1 MPEHGYAGP
10 PLPLRQPPPPPN
22 KPSRQ
27 QLDSRR
33 HADAAARLGV
43 RRDPAAGRAQFE
55 ASKAQLLAS
64 PLLGA
69 DPLPPFSPNPG
80 RGQQPPRGAPG
91 ADPLLPFSPNPRI
104 DRQQLARAA
113 AQPRPPPGK
122 AQLRGE
128 ARCPVAQPRQI
139 AAVAPPEPTARPA
152 TMRHLP
158 HDQGPPHE
166 HVPHEQAPPT
176 LAAALSAVA
185 PASTSPRTAAALG
198 RLAQRL
204 EAARIVEEQAA
215 AAAARHSA
223 AAARHAAAAA
233 RTQTG
238 ALFASSL
245 C

>member
-69 DPLPPFSPNPG
+69 DPLPPFSPNP
-80 RGQQPPRGAPG
+80 
-91 ADPLLPFSPNPRI
+91 RI

-122 AQLRGE
+122 AQLRGD
-128 ARCPVAQPRQI
+128 APGPVAQPRQI